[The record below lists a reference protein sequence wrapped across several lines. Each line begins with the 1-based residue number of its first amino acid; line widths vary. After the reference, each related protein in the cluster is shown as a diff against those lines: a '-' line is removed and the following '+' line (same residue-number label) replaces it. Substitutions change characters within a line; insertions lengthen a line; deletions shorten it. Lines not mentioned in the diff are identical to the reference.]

1 LENALI
7 FVTAFPEKWESLDA
21 ILPFGQDESLELV
34 GLKKDNLWSFQMS
47 LKAETK
53 KRIVWNGI
61 DNQGVRKEFI
71 FELLPGT
78 TLDVSWDVARNLF
91 YAENKAVLGRIVQDS
106 YKSVIGELQ
115 FLTPNKERVFPM
127 LEGKN
132 VLEDLILE
140 GKYY

>member
-1 LENALI
+1 LI
-7 FVTAFPEKWESLDA
+7 FFTAFPEKWESIQA
-21 ILPFGQDESLELV
+21 VLPFGIGDSLELT
-34 GLKKDNLWSFQMS
+34 GTKKDNLWTLQMT

-61 DNQGVRKEFI
+61 DDKGERKEFI
-71 FELLPGT
+71 FELLPGNP
-78 TLDVSWDVARNLF
+78 LDVSWDVARNLF

-106 YKSVIGELQ
+106 YKDVIGELQ